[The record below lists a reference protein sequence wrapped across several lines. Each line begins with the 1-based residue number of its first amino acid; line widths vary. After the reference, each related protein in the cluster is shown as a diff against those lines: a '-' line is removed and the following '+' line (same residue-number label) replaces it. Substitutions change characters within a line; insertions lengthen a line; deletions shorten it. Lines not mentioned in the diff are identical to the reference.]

1 MTQSK
6 ITHRSFLKIDCF
18 TGAAMGMTVCGAIAA
33 APDPPPIELPS
44 YTNGGATVN
53 SRVLAAHATYAGST
67 IEVAF
72 AISETLGENG
82 FFVDVKPIKENPPI
96 DGYQAVLI
104 GSAVQHAHWLP
115 EAVDFIKANQ
125 SALNRLPVALFCT
138 HIQNLEDDET
148 SRGNHLAYLDEVR
161 PLRQPVDEGFF
172 AGKFDRRGAAL
183 LLPGWL
189 VLYLP
194 WISAIG

>member
-1 MTQSK
+1 M
-6 ITHRSFLKIDCF
+6 
-18 TGAAMGMTVCGAIAA
+18 
-33 APDPPPIELPS
+33 
-44 YTNGGATVN
+44 N
-53 SRVLAAHATYAGST
+53 SRVLAAYATYAGST

-72 AISETLGENG
+72 AISETLGEKG
-82 FFVDVKPIKENPPI
+82 FLVDVKPIKENPPI

-148 SRGNHLAYLDEVR
+148 SRGNRLAYLDEVR
-161 PLRQPVDEGFF
+161 PLLQPVDEGFF
-172 AGKFDRRGAAL
+172 AGKFDQCGAAL
-183 LLPGWL
+183 LLPSWL
-189 VLYLP
+189 ARFVPPLDFRNWEKIRAWAESIYPLLLQ
-194 WISAIG
+194 SQ